1 MIVIALGRPA
11 ELVMASPAT
20 LAKTDPNEANK
31 AVNTVIAAS
40 GRKLGLTTDACVLIM
55 LQDRSKIT
63 ISVYVANKMKQ
74 IHITGGI
81 HAGEE

>member
-1 MIVIALGRPA
+1 MAMMIVIALGRPA

-40 GRKLGLTTDACVLIM
+40 GRKLG
-55 LQDRSKIT
+55 
-63 ISVYVANKMKQ
+63 
-74 IHITGGI
+74 
-81 HAGEE
+81 